1 MVLNESETED
11 DLQSRFRSRPS
22 RAYLDSGWLDEDNYF
37 EDNTPADT
45 FEDEWKEKYKDLD
58 EIQVNG
64 ALKRQWKRGK
74 DEINH
79 IMEWKKDL

>member
-1 MVLNESETED
+1 MESC
-11 DLQSRFRSRPS
+11 FRSRPS
-22 RAYLDSGWLDEDNYF
+22 RAYLDRSWPDEDNYF
-37 EDNTPADT
+37 EDDAPADT

-74 DEINH
+74 DEINQ
-79 IMEWKKDL
+79 IMELCRNVFGKKDI

>member
-1 MVLNESETED
+1 M
-11 DLQSRFRSRPS
+11 
-22 RAYLDSGWLDEDNYF
+22 YLGSGWLDKDNYF
-37 EDNTPADT
+37 EDDAPADT

-74 DEINH
+74 DEINQ
-79 IMEWKKDL
+79 IMELCRNVFGKKDI